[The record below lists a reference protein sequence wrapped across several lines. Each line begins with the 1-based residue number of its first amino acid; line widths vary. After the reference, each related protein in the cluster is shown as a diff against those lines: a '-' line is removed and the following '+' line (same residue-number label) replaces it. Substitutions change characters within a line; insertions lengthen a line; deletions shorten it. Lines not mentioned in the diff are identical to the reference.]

1 MSDGFAIT
9 VVSLLFAVFGIV
21 VGFHLGDEAGA
32 RCENTAR
39 YATANVVAI
48 LAGSL
53 LFMAVWATGYVV
65 LGMFA
70 FGAVAGAVAGLKFG
84 YGESVGPWKFVDR
97 LMTPAARQR
106 DRERARARRAAAKR
120 ARTGAAEP
128 ELMSVADAREDK
140 QGKSAEGK

>member
-48 LAGSL
+48 LVGSL
-53 LFMAVWATGYVV
+53 LFMVVWATGYVV